1 MTDLGSLAAFSDAY
15 SFFNTNR
22 SPYMKVISITRQ
34 LNSNGIYWSVQYSST
49 VIPPKESNI
58 KAATTTIL
66 QNIGS
71 AYNLKQLSVIRV
83 FSNGTLVDYWLAL
96 FHE

>member
-1 MTDLGSLAAFSDAY
+1 MTDLGSLSAFADAY
-15 SFFNTNR
+15 SFFNANR
-22 SPYMKVISITRQ
+22 SPYLKVVSVTRQ
-34 LNSNGIYWSVQYSST
+34 LNSSGIYWSVQYSST
-49 VIPPKESNI
+49 VLPPRETNI

-71 AYNLKQLSVIRV
+71 AYILRQLSVIRV
-83 FSNGTLVDYWLAL
+83 LSNGTLVDYWLAL